1 MPTKRYSVE
10 RILPKLRQGGRIKYR
25 ALKDDEARRL
35 KALEQEPRGR
45 VIVVALPNV
54 ATRRVKV
61 SPEPVPKEGSL
72 ERVAAR
78 RPGST
83 EFKRNLRRRRHYRPR
98 TPSLS
103 RRCSRVPALTTKI
116 PVLRGF

>member
-45 VIVVALPNV
+45 TMP
-54 ATRRVKV
+54 
-61 SPEPVPKEGSL
+61 
-72 ERVAAR
+72 
-78 RPGST
+78 
-83 EFKRNLRRRRHYRPR
+83 F
-98 TPSLS
+98 
-103 RRCSRVPALTTKI
+103 
-116 PVLRGF
+116 

>member
-45 VIVVALPNV
+45 VIVVALRMWRHV
-54 ATRRVKV
+54 ASKCPRNL
-61 SPEPVPKEGSL
+61 SPKKDRLSGSL
-72 ERVAAR
+72 YVGQDPLSSNQISA
-78 RPGST
+78 
-83 EFKRNLRRRRHYRPR
+83 RRRHHRRP
-98 TPSLS
+98 TPSYLEAVAF
-103 RRCSRVPALTTKI
+103 RRCDAATAWT
-116 PVLRGF
+116 G